1 MKAPEILQFSRRMEK
16 SRFKR
21 AKLCLIQRTVK
32 CQGALPIKILHFP
45 LHGLLNMVKVPK
57 IL

>member
-1 MKAPEILQFSRRMEK
+1 MIAPEILRFSRRKEK

-32 CQGALPIKILHFP
+32 CQGILPIQIFHFP
-45 LHGLLNMVKVPK
+45 LHRLLNMVKMPK
-57 IL
+57 TL